1 MKRAR
6 VIVTHRA
13 PDRPAIRVVAG
24 DTVTLGDRDI
34 DWPHFV
40 WATLASGLGGW
51 MPAAMFDAE
60 RGAARA
66 RDDYDTREL
75 DAEAGEVLVLHHE
88 IADWWWAEN
97 VLGTTGWIPARNLE
111 PFTASP
117 TAESPTEPPSE
128 EKPA

>member
-6 VIVTHRA
+6 VIATHRA
-13 PDRPAIRVVAG
+13 PDRPAIRVSAG
-24 DTVTLGDRDI
+24 DAVTLGDRDI

-40 WATLASGLGGW
+40 WATLAGGLGGW

-60 RGAARA
+60 RGHATA

-75 DAEAGEVLVLHHE
+75 DAEAGEVLVLHHAM
-88 IADWWWAEN
+88 ADWWWAEN

-111 PFTASP
+111 PLAAS
-117 TAESPTEPPSE
+117 TPPEHSSE
-128 EKPA
+128 ETPE